1 MHPVIDIRNVH
12 RIFESVAGCAH
23 ILHNVSLA
31 VNPGEFVAITG
42 PSGSGKSTLMNI
54 LGCLDKPTAGDYY
67 LQGLNVAEL
76 DDEELT
82 EVRALSIGFVFQ
94 SFNLLPRLSVIENV
108 MLPLAYTNVP
118 RSQRE
123 MRAVHALQAVT
134 LPVDHWDHRI
144 SELSGGQMQRVA
156 IARALVND
164 PPIILAD
171 EPTGNT
177 DSATGA
183 LVMETFHKLQKRG
196 KTIVLITHDPGIAA
210 EADRA
215 VTIRDGRIHDGAYIP
230 HAPRTLRSAVDSLP
244 RFPPPP
250 TRRKERWHE
259 RPRSHPEALHSLEA
273 NKGRSLLTITGIV
286 IGIASVIAMT
296 SLIGGIQNSTVNS
309 LGLNA
314 ARMVQIYSSQELTES
329 DIEKL
334 QKLVPQI
341 EQIGIVDSAY
351 TEYKTGDKSYTVM
364 AQGVDSDM
372 LDAVGASKLVAGRT
386 YSRAESQS
394 GSRVALISR
403 GGADQ
408 LYGNEQDALGKTIK
422 VSNGEVQIVGVIDGG
437 NDSMGS
443 LTLYMPRETISGLF
457 GDENPSF
464 PSVTALAAEGTDMDE
479 LCKTIESKVRAMKG
493 IEEEDEYDSVS
504 ATSMK
509 SAIDALNSFMGAFS
523 LIMGAVASI
532 SLLVGGIGIMNMMLT
547 NVTERIR
554 EIGIRRALAQVVAIS
569 PRSFWPSPRRC
580 ASPADCWVS

>member
-1 MHPVIDIRNVH
+1 M
-12 RIFESVAGCAH
+12 S
-23 ILHNVSLA
+23 
-31 VNPGEFVAITG
+31 
-42 PSGSGKSTLMNI
+42 
-54 LGCLDKPTAGDYY
+54 
-67 LQGLNVAEL
+67 
-76 DDEELT
+76 
-82 EVRALSIGFVFQ
+82 
-94 SFNLLPRLSVIENV
+94 
-108 MLPLAYTNVP
+108 
-118 RSQRE
+118 
-123 MRAVHALQAVT
+123 
-134 LPVDHWDHRI
+134 
-144 SELSGGQMQRVA
+144 
-156 IARALVND
+156 ARD
-164 PPIILAD
+164 
-171 EPTGNT
+171 
-177 DSATGA
+177 
-183 LVMETFHKLQKRG
+183 
-196 KTIVLITHDPGIAA
+196 LIQ
-210 EADRA
+210 
-215 VTIRDGRIHDGAYIP
+215 
-230 HAPRTLRSAVDSLP
+230 
-244 RFPPPP
+244 
-250 TRRKERWHE
+250 
-259 RPRSHPEALHSLEA
+259 EALHSLEA
-273 NKGRSLLTITGIV
+273 NKGRSLLTILGIV

-296 SLIGGIQNSTVNS
+296 SLIGGIQNSLVNS

-386 YSRAESQS
+386 YSQAESQS

-403 GGADQ
+403 NGADQ

-437 NDSMGS
+437 SDSMGS
-443 LTLYMPRETISGLF
+443 LTLYMPRETISELF

-493 IEEEDEYDSVS
+493 IAEDDEYDSVS

-554 EIGIRRALAQVVAIS
+554 EIGIRRALGASRRDITAQFLAESSAGCPDWLSAGMGTHVLCRKLGHHERVWSYRDDHAKLLHYDSVDRVCRIGRHRRNLWLLSRS
-569 PRSFWPSPRRC
+569 PRGKARPGGVPTL
-580 ASPADCWVS
+580 PVSHHQQVAVN